1 MRLTTE
7 VVTAVKWVVV
17 LPGLQA
23 PAVVVCMAA
32 CRLAAAKL
40 WVVLALVLMPSLM
53 LLPVQVETLLAQL
66 AAAQTMGA
74 MGLEATP

>member
-40 WVVLALVLMPSLM
+40 WVVLALVLM
-53 LLPVQVETLLAQL
+53 
-66 AAAQTMGA
+66 
-74 MGLEATP
+74 